1 MFRGKKLRTLR
12 LAALGLAGWAL
23 FTSAAQA
30 DIDIANAKIV
40 RLGPDPRLAPNS
52 NMVQVIDQSGGPQ
65 FTGIRQYYLSAALGN
80 AGLATMLTAL
90 SLGQTVW
97 IRVAGNGADG
107 SLITIIFL
115 NAPGT

>member
-1 MFRGKKLRTLR
+1 MARGKKLRTLR
-12 LAALGLAGWAL
+12 LAAFGVAGWAL
-23 FTSAAQA
+23 FSSAAQA
-30 DIDIANAKIV
+30 DIDITSAKVV

-52 NMVQVIDQSGGPQ
+52 NMVQLVDESAVPK
-65 FTGIRQYYLSAALGN
+65 FTGVRQYYLSATLGN

-90 SLGQTVW
+90 SLGQNVFV
-97 IRVAGNGADG
+97 RVAGTGADG